1 MRNFLLGLA
10 VGLTLAAGS
19 VYAADVYRLASGQLI
34 YDDSSQDT
42 EIKEQLNRIEVNQ
55 FMEEAGRDQTL
66 MRQDPCR

>member
-19 VYAADVYRLASGQLI
+19 VFAYEGYES
-34 YDDSSQDT
+34 DSNQ
-42 EIKEQLNRIEVNQ
+42 EIKEQLNRIESNQ

>member
-10 VGLTLAAGS
+10 VGLIIATGS
-19 VYAADVYRLASGQLI
+19 VFAYEGYGG
-34 YDDSSQDT
+34 DSDQQ